1 MTGPNRAP
9 TRCVPHRCATNSTV
23 RIVAATG
30 STTWDRLGAATFSP
44 STADIT
50 EIAGVITLSP

>member
-1 MTGPNRAP
+1 M
-9 TRCVPHRCATNSTV
+9 STS
-23 RIVAATG
+23 TDSG
-30 STTWDRLGAATFSP
+30 STKPSNPSFTTPSP